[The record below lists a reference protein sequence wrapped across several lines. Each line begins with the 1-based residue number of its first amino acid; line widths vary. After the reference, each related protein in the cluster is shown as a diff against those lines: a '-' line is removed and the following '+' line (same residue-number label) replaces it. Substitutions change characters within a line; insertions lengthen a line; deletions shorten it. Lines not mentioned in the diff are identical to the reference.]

1 MVFRR
6 AIARGE
12 LVLDD
17 PALAARVFLSMAVS
31 GPVRIIVSGNALSE
45 AEIAARIT
53 FAVRLFLNGA
63 RPRKETP

>member
-31 GPVRIIVSGNALSE
+31 GPVRIIVSGNALDE
-45 AEIAARIT
+45 AEIAARIA

-63 RPRKETP
+63 RPRQEAP